1 MGLLRMEGESNTSE
15 AVTLPPVALLKQS
28 FMISYSCTITVKLQL
43 KDKTNRKHLRKS
55 NFFFLYYLRTVCSF
69 KFEICENIF
78 A

>member
-1 MGLLRMEGESNTSE
+1 MEGESNTSE

-55 NFFFLYYLRTVCSF
+55 NFFSSIT
-69 KFEICENIF
+69 
-78 A
+78 